1 VSVIS
6 NSPRRHA
13 RDWLGS
19 GFFWMWFWTGVLALN
34 IVWAV
39 VTVIWLLDSV
49 RNLNLLSLEALLL
62 ACGAGFQST
71 LGMRK
76 ADPQDPL

>member
-1 VSVIS
+1 M
-6 NSPRRHA
+6 
-13 RDWLGS
+13 WL
-19 GFFWMWFWTGVLALN
+19 WTTALVVN

-39 VTVIWLLDSV
+39 ITVVWLLDSV
-49 RNLNLLSLEALLL
+49 KNLNLLSLEALLL

-76 ADPQDPL
+76 ADPDDPL

>member
-1 VSVIS
+1 MASS
-6 NSPRRHA
+6 SP

-19 GFFWMWFWTGVLALN
+19 GFFWMWFWAAVLALN
-34 IVWAV
+34 VVWAV

-62 ACGAGFQST
+62 ACGAGFQAT